1 MIKKYRAE
9 RMFQTIV
16 MKNRKEGKMVKKY
29 RAKQREY
36 TLRNR
41 KEKYR
46 AKQRKY
52 KLCFCVRVWLL
63 KGGVLLLRNRKDDKM
78 VQK

>member
-1 MIKKYRAE
+1 M
-9 RMFQTIV
+9 
-16 MKNRKEGKMVKKY
+16 
-29 RAKQREY
+29 QREY

-52 KLCFCVRVWLL
+52 KLCFCVGVWLL